1 MNICIYGSYSK
12 NLDEKMIQVSKNIGE
27 ALAKRGHNLIFG
39 GGKNGLLGELAKAV
53 NNNNRETMGI
63 ILDDSDMENF
73 VYKECS
79 TLISKKNMSERK
91 LYMEDN
97 SDGFIILPGGIG
109 TLDEFFEI
117 LVLKNKGIWDKPI
130 VLFNHK
136 DFFNDLIL
144 FMKKIIKEN
153 MMNENIFDLFYI
165 TDSMSDMFNYLE
177 NY

>member
-1 MNICIYGSYSK
+1 
-12 NLDEKMIQVSKNIGE
+12 
-27 ALAKRGHNLIFG
+27 
-39 GGKNGLLGELAKAV
+39 
-53 NNNNRETMGI
+53 
-63 ILDDSDMENF
+63 
-73 VYKECS
+73 
-79 TLISKKNMSERK
+79 
-91 LYMEDN
+91 MEDN

-153 MMNENIFDLFYI
+153 MMKDVYKRQPQKVIKLLWEVLINSKMD
-165 TDSMSDMFNYLE
+165 
-177 NY
+177 